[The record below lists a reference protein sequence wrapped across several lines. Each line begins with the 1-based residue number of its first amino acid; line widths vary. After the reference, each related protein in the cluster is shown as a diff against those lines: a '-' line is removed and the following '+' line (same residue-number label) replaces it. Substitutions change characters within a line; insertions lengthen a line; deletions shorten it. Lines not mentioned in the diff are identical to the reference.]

1 MAKRVALQKTWEVM
15 GTQVLVSLMEEGD
28 SDDTDQ
34 EDFDP
39 NKTVIIN
46 GIPGEI
52 TDKHL
57 FDILC
62 LATGVD
68 EGKFTV
74 QRRGS
79 RALFRL
85 VGKYKQ
91 GMYKYMYP
99 DAWAF
104 SINYKSADRSTFAV
118 YWGKCDVPQFL

>member
-1 MAKRVALQKTWEVM
+1 MAKRVASQRTWEVM

-28 SDDTDQ
+28 SDVGQ

-39 NKTVIIN
+39 NKTVIID
-46 GIPGEI
+46 GIPGEMA
-52 TDKHL
+52 DKHL
-57 FDILC
+57 SDILC
-62 LATGVD
+62 LSTGVD

-91 GMYKYMYP
+91 GEYKYMYIYYIGYISMWQ
-99 DAWAF
+99 AGQLVCGWA
-104 SINYKSADRSTFAV
+104 DV
-118 YWGKCDVPQFL
+118 YVCKCVKYT